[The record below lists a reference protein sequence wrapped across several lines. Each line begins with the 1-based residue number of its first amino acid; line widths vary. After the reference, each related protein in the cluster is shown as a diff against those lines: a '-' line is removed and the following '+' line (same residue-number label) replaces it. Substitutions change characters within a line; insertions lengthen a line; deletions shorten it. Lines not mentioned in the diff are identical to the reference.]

1 MPKCR
6 KNEKPVIAWSKPHPL
21 TLENSTGQFLL
32 YFQFDILL
40 VLWHTIPEVFKQV
53 LFGHCSW
60 HSYGKH
66 NNFFLSRNAPSH
78 SAMISGDT
86 LKMKGLSI
94 FFRSSA
100 PSQVTGMYTRIMT
113 ACSRF
118 KSCAALFTALQFL
131 FPLHDCYKNVF
142 VSFVH
147 RCIFYCTDLKFLGRF
162 VYEKLYIYLTA
173 ATYLAP
179 SVTSALISFQG
190 QHYLCNLYP
199 SVTLGWNGLRVIR
212 NYQDIRKHQNR
223 SEKGHRCMWIIW
235 PFLALV
241 S

>member
-1 MPKCR
+1 M
-6 KNEKPVIAWSKPHPL
+6 AWSKPHPL

-53 LFGHCSW
+53 LFGHCSL

-118 KSCAALFTALQFL
+118 KSCAALFTALL
-131 FPLHDCYKNVF
+131 FNSYSHYMTVTKIFCLLCSSLYLLLHRSEVF
-142 VSFVH
+142 RQICIWKTLHLFNSSYLFGSFGD
-147 RCIFYCTDLKFLGRF
+147 FSFD
-162 VYEKLYIYLTA
+162 KLSRTA
-173 ATYLAP
+173 L
-179 SVTSALISFQG
+179 SLQSISFCYTWLKWAQG
-190 QHYLCNLYP
+190 NQKLP
-199 SVTLGWNGLRVIR
+199 G
-212 NYQDIRKHQNR
+212 YQETTK
-223 SEKGHRCMWIIW
+223 
-235 PFLALV
+235 
-241 S
+241 

>member
-1 MPKCR
+1 MHFSYAVPKCR
-6 KNEKPVIAWSKPHPL
+6 KNEKPVMAWSKPHPL

-53 LFGHCSW
+53 LFGHCSL

-118 KSCAALFTALQFL
+118 KSCAALFTALLFNSYSHYMTVTKMFL
-131 FPLHDCYKNVF
+131 SPLFIV
-142 VSFVH
+142 VSS
-147 RCIFYCTDLKFLGRF
+147 
-162 VYEKLYIYLTA
+162 TA
-173 ATYLAP
+173 Q
-179 SVTSALISFQG
+179 IWSF
-190 QHYLCNLYP
+190 
-199 SVTLGWNGLRVIR
+199 
-212 NYQDIRKHQNR
+212 
-223 SEKGHRCMWIIW
+223 
-235 PFLALV
+235 
-241 S
+241 